1 MKKNNSKVI
10 IIGGGIAGAIA
21 AYACVKSN
29 INTIWFAPKSE
40 MGGAIQVPPNSIRA
54 LKKLGCF
61 CLLENFLT
69 PISMIRLRETNLKQD
84 LANIDVSKNY
94 FTISRKDVFAALAK
108 SIGNNSKIEITSLI
122 KDFYKQIRDNGGGMF
137 DTSSLITLLRKD

>member
-1 MKKNNSKVI
+1 MKENISKVI

-21 AYACVKSN
+21 AYVCVKSN
-29 INTIWFAPKSE
+29 INTIWFAPKLE
-40 MGGAIQVPPNSIRA
+40 VKGAIQMPPNSIRA

-61 CLLENFLT
+61 DLLENFLT

-94 FTISRKDVFAALAK
+94 FTISRKDVFSALTK
-108 SIGNNSKIEITSLI
+108 SIDNSSKIEINEDKIVSI
-122 KDFYKQIRDNGGGMF
+122 ENNNGQSKCI
-137 DTSSLITLLRKD
+137 SS